1 MNRKRQMASL
11 LPIAQSVEAL
21 DDNAVAPATALTA
34 GSAGAA
40 RIKTLI
46 MDQKG
51 KRGGVRG
58 RR

>member
-1 MNRKRQMASL
+1 MASL

-34 GSAGAA
+34 GSVGAA

-51 KRGGVRG
+51 ERGGVRG